1 MMQLRPPDDSPAV
14 SADRATVRAPG
25 WHVQSRS
32 RDMVLPSAD
41 DGPMRVL
48 VTAAPGVGHL
58 LPLLPVARAAQA
70 RGHDVL
76 VGTGASLA
84 DMVARAGLRHLTI
97 GPPSL
102 EAAFATIDGL
112 PEQMGPRRLL
122 MIVRQGFNGVLA
134 DAFAAEVR
142 ELAEDWRPDVVV
154 HEDMELGSWVAAER
168 LDIPHVIVQATA
180 WRPRVRAA
188 AHEVQDALRVRH
200 GLPSDPALAGR
211 EGSLWF
217 TTRPPA
223 LRDPAVA
230 PPPNLRELRP
240 EPDDR
245 VGAAED
251 DMPPWLAADT
261 NRPRVAVTLGT
272 VNAHRIELL
281 RPLIDGLAGLDADVV
296 VALGRDPATVGAV
309 PANVRVERYVP
320 MSQLLPRSA
329 LVAHHSGSGTMLAAA
344 VAACPML
351 LLPIG
356 ADQPDNAERCV
367 AAGVAVALDP
377 RTLSADAVRA
387 AALRLLEEPAF
398 KQRAEAIAAE
408 IQAMPDA
415 DVAVREIERVTG
427 APES

>member
-1 MMQLRPPDDSPAV
+1 
-14 SADRATVRAPG
+14 
-25 WHVQSRS
+25 
-32 RDMVLPSAD
+32 
-41 DGPMRVL
+41 MRVL

-58 LPLLPVARAAQA
+58 LPLLPLARAARE
-70 RGHDVL
+70 RGHEVL

-84 DMVARAGLRHLTI
+84 EMVGRAGLRQVTI
-97 GPPSL
+97 GPASL

-134 DAFAAEVR
+134 EAFAAEVR
-142 ELAEDWRPDVVV
+142 ELAADWRPDVVV

-188 AHEVQDALRVRH
+188 AHEIQDDLRIRH

-217 TTRPPA
+217 MTRPPA
-223 LRDPAVA
+223 LRDPSLDL
-230 PPPNLRELRP
+230 PPNLRELRP

-245 VGAAED
+245 VGAAD
-251 DMPPWLAADT
+251 DAMPAWLAAD
-261 NRPRVAVTLGT
+261 NGRPRVAVTLGT
-272 VNAHRIELL
+272 VNAHRIDLL
-281 RPLIDGLAGLDADVV
+281 RRLIDGLAELEVDVV

-367 AAGVAVALDP
+367 AAGMALALEP
-377 RTLSADAVRA
+377 RTLTAEAVRA
-387 AALRLLEEPAF
+387 AALRLLGEPAF
-398 KQRAEAIAAE
+398 KQRAEVVAAE
-408 IQAMPDA
+408 IRAMPDA
-415 DVAVREIERVTG
+415 DAAIREIERISG
-427 APES
+427 PMES